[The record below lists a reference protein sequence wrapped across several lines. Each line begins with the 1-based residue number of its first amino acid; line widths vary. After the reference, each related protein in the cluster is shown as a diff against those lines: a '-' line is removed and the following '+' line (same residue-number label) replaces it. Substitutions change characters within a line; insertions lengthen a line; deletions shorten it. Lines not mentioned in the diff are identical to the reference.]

1 MEVWAGSSGL
11 YKFARRARAG
21 VASQTKEALTL
32 HLCRQ
37 NTVGSGIEYSR
48 TIETLTTVTRV
59 EQGIN
64 PLFDDRAEEI
74 VLYEEGLIEA
84 LGRRQKPDRIFGLRR
99 TKVFERLLSESTVEN
114 GKLLK
119 HSIHY
124 TPFDFC
130 PEPLL
135 FPFLIIEAK
144 S

>member
-1 MEVWAGSSGL
+1 
-11 YKFARRARAG
+11 
-21 VASQTKEALTL
+21 
-32 HLCRQ
+32 
-37 NTVGSGIEYSR
+37 VGSGIEYSR

-64 PLFDDRAEEI
+64 LLFDDRAEEI